1 MLILM
6 HDLLNLIYMDYIYN
20 VFKYFFFLH
29 ADNITFMDGWTK
41 IMRILKV
48 S

>member
-20 VFKYFFFLH
+20 VFKYFFLH